1 MTAENQSTT
10 GAEPENSTR
19 NEPRWRRS
27 TVVILV
33 IALVAGLAGAFASN
47 AMSHGFGFGFGP
59 GRWHHGGFMS
69 GEMDSGAIEE
79 RVDRALRHLA
89 IEIDATP
96 EQQEKLR
103 AIINTAVNDLLP
115 MRDTARAGRQQ
126 ARELLTRP
134 TVDRAAIETFRA
146 EHMAHWDAATRR
158 IAQALADA
166 AEVLTPE
173 QRGKIDELLP
183 SGGYWHGWRRG

>member
-1 MTAENQSTT
+1 MTVENQSTT
-10 GAEPENSTR
+10 GAEPEKSTR
-19 NEPRWRRS
+19 YEPRWRRS
-27 TVVILV
+27 AVFILLV
-33 IALVAGLAGAFASN
+33 ALVAGLAGAFANN

-59 GRWHHGGFMS
+59 GRWHHGGFMG
-69 GEMDSGAIEE
+69 GEMDPAAVEQ

-103 AIINTAVNDLLP
+103 AIVNAAVSDLLP
-115 MRDTARAGRQQ
+115 MRDRARAARQQ
-126 ARELLTRP
+126 ARELLTQP

-146 EHMAHWDAATRR
+146 EHMAHWDAVTRR
-158 IAQALADA
+158 VAQALADA

-183 SGGYWHGWRRG
+183 SGGYWHSWRRG